1 METGKLIMITLV
13 SWLEK
18 STKKRALLSLFNLD
32 SFLEKYQ
39 IYYIIQVKI
48 NMQKL
53 SVLCVKNIDQP

>member
-53 SVLCVKNIDQP
+53 SVLCVKSIDQP